1 MIEGYDIICFSN
13 DWDGDPLSKK
23 HIMRR
28 LAKRNRV
35 LWVNSI
41 GNRNPTVTARD
52 FKRAVQKLK
61 SAASGC
67 RQVEE
72 NIWVLAPLAVP
83 FHGSAVAR
91 AINKRLLSRTV
102 RLAAW
107 RLGFRNAITWTFAPP
122 SADVVGSLGERSIIY
137 HCVDEFSEFTGTDR
151 TAILEMERRLM
162 EKADVV
168 VVSAS
173 RLLAAKRRY
182 NANTF
187 LVTHGVD
194 LEHFR
199 KALDPRTPIPPD
211 ICRLPRPVIG
221 FFGLI
226 ADWVDLGLVRHL
238 AAARPGWSFVLI
250 GKADCDDA
258 LVRDLPNVHLLGR
271 REYRDLPGYC
281 KAFDVALLPFAINEL
296 TLNANP
302 LKLREYL
309 AAGLPLVA
317 AAIPEA
323 ERLDGLLEIAREPQ
337 EWLARIEA
345 WLARGAGPQMRIS
358 RAMDSESWD
367 HKVEELSRIVL
378 DMQARQA
385 QRREDIPEAA

>member
-1 MIEGYDIICFSN
+1 VIEGYDIICFSN